1 MSFFKKIF
9 ILAIFLFSLGE
20 IIRIDYGNGIV
31 FRPLDVVIGM
41 TVVFWLIFKLIK
53 KEKIKQ
59 KNIYIPILSF
69 AGIGGLSL
77 LINYSSLSVSEFFI
91 SLMYLIRWIAYAGI
105 FFVVLDFDE
114 NFKKKISNILIIVGS
129 LIVGLGY
136 IQYFFYSNLRNLYY
150 LGWDEHM
157 YRMFSVFLD
166 PNFAGAFFVL
176 FLLFLV
182 SIFLKKKSILMGLIL
197 ILTLAAVFL
206 TFSRSAL
213 IMLIIS
219 TSLLFILMSRKKLI
233 ILLFAIVFVAIL
245 ISSRYFNIANINLF
259 RVASS
264 EARIET
270 AKDTLRII
278 QSRPI
283 LGIGFNAY
291 RYVQVQY
298 GLRNKINNA
307 SHADAS
313 TDNSFLFVMATTG
326 IVGLI
331 LYLFLWFRMI
341 KNASVLVI
349 ASVVGVFVDSLFI
362 NSLFYPFIMLWL
374 WILMGLEIKR
384 NN

>member
-1 MSFFKKIF
+1 
-9 ILAIFLFSLGE
+9 
-20 IIRIDYGNGIV
+20 
-31 FRPLDVVIGM
+31 
-41 TVVFWLIFKLIK
+41 
-53 KEKIKQ
+53 
-59 KNIYIPILSF
+59 
-69 AGIGGLSL
+69 
-77 LINYSSLSVSEFFI
+77 
-91 SLMYLIRWIAYAGI
+91 
-105 FFVVLDFDE
+105 
-114 NFKKKISNILIIVGS
+114 
-129 LIVGLGY
+129 
-136 IQYFFYSNLRNLYY
+136 
-150 LGWDEHM
+150 
-157 YRMFSVFLD
+157 MFSVFLD

-182 SIFLKKKSILMGLIL
+182 SIFLKKKSILIGLIL
-197 ILTLAAVFL
+197 ILTLGAIFL

-233 ILLFAIVFVAIL
+233 ILLFAIVFIVIL

-270 AKDTLRII
+270 AKDTLKVI

-291 RYVQVQY
+291 RYAQVQY
-298 GLRNKINNA
+298 GLRNEINVA

-331 LYLFLWFRMI
+331 LYLFLWFRI
-341 KNASVLVI
+341 LKIASVLVI

-362 NSLFYPFIMLWL
+362 NSLFYPSIMLWL
-374 WILMGLEIKR
+374 WIVAGLA
-384 NN
+384 